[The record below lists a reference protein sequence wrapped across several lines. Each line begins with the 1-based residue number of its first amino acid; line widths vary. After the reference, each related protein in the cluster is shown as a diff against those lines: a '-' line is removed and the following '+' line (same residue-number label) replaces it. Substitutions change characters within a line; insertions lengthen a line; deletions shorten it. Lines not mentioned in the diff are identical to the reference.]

1 MGTQQ
6 LLLVVLGVIVVGAAV
21 AIAIFIFGTNADQ
34 ATKDALTQ
42 DCLHLVSSAQGYF
55 SKPSMLGGANNSFTG
70 LRISDCGMRDNGE
83 GAGENL
89 NGTFSILKADGLS
102 LTVQAVS
109 ASNPARTV
117 TLTLD
122 MTRNEAEER
131 IEILYD
137 GW

>member
-6 LLLVVLGVIVVGAAV
+6 ILFIALGVIIVGIAV
-21 AIAIFIFGTNADQ
+21 AIAILIFGKNADQ
-34 ATKDALTQ
+34 ANKDALTQ
-42 DCLHLVSSAQGYF
+42 DCLHLASAAQGYF
-55 SKPSMLGGANNSFTG
+55 SKPSMLGGGSNSFNG
-70 LRISDCGMRDNGE
+70 LRITDCGMQDNGE

-89 NGTFSILKADGLS
+89 SGTFSIIKADGKS
-102 LTVQAVS
+102 LTIQAV
-109 ASNPARTV
+109 ASTNATQVV

-122 MTRNEAEER
+122 MTQTEAEER